1 MDFIGNICS
10 NERHSAVLDI
20 YVILHPNYYTLFLWN
35 MFMQVLKTHLLLSPQ
50 CFCSVMHHRPP
61 QALCVF

>member
-20 YVILHPNYYTLFLWN
+20 YVILHPNYYTLFL
-35 MFMQVLKTHLLLSPQ
+35 VE
-50 CFCSVMHHRPP
+50 
-61 QALCVF
+61 CVHASS